1 MTLPI
6 YNQQGQEIS
15 ALELNPA
22 IFNVKAK
29 PHIIQEAVVSIKANA
44 RQNIAHTKDRGEVRG
59 GGRKPWR
66 QKGTGRARHGSIR
79 SPLWRGGGV
88 TFGPKNIINF
98 SKKINKKVKRQA
110 LLMGLSEK
118 AKENA
123 IKVLDKLELTAIKT
137 KQIVDIIKN
146 LKIDQTK
153 ILLALDNKDDK
164 IIKSARNL
172 PKVKYIAADSLNIFD
187 ILCADMLLTTVS
199 GIKKIEKTYGNH
211 RQTKKQTIPEKSQ
224 NRKKTS

>member
-15 ALELNPA
+15 TLELNPA
-22 IFNVKAK
+22 IFDVKTK
-29 PHIIQEAVVSIKANA
+29 PHIIQEAVVSLKANI

-59 GGRKPWR
+59 GGKKPWA

-110 LLMGLSEK
+110 LLMSLSEK
-118 AKENA
+118 AKEKA
-123 IKVLDKLELTAIKT
+123 IKILDKLELTAIKT

-146 LKIDQTK
+146 LKIDQVK

-172 PKVKYIAADSLNIFD
+172 PKIKYIASDSLNIFD
-187 ILCADMLLTTVS
+187 ILWADMLLTTVS
-199 GIKKIEKTYGNH
+199 GIKKIEKIYGNN
-211 RQTKKQTIPEKSQ
+211 RQIKKQTIQNKESEK
-224 NRKKTS
+224 

>member
-1 MTLPI
+1 MTAPI

-15 ALELNPA
+15 TLELNPA
-22 IFNVKAK
+22 IFDVKTK
-29 PHIIQEAVVSIKANA
+29 PHIIQEAVVSLKANA

-59 GGRKPWR
+59 GGKKPWA

-110 LLMGLSEK
+110 LLMSLSEK

-123 IKVLDKLELTAIKT
+123 IKILDKLELTKIKT

-146 LKIDQTK
+146 LKIDHAK
-153 ILLALDNKDDK
+153 ILLALDNKDDRV
-164 IIKSARNL
+164 IKSARNL

-187 ILCADMLLTTVS
+187 TLWADMLLTTVS
-199 GIKKIEKTYGNH
+199 GIKKIEKTYGNN
-211 RQTKKQTIPEKSQ
+211 RQTKKQTVKESHKTEKS
-224 NRKKTS
+224 N